1 MKQIIPSEQK
11 SSTISHIIVVAAGM
25 GMLALLI
32 YFRQLWGWL
41 QTILGVISPFL
52 LGIALAFLEVPI
64 VHRVE
69 GALKKFVFKK
79 KARPRL
85 CRALGATVS
94 LLAVLALLAAF
105 IGIMLP
111 QLIDSIKQLVNYI
124 TAFISNNVDS
134 LNQLLVQWD
143 FIAFE
148 GEDLIIAWDKILA
161 ET

>member
-64 VHRVE
+64 VHGWR
-69 GALKKFVFKK
+69 
-79 KARPRL
+79 AR
-85 CRALGATVS
+85 
-94 LLAVLALLAAF
+94 
-105 IGIMLP
+105 
-111 QLIDSIKQLVNYI
+111 
-124 TAFISNNVDS
+124 
-134 LNQLLVQWD
+134 
-143 FIAFE
+143 
-148 GEDLIIAWDKILA
+148 
-161 ET
+161 

>member
-52 LGIALAFLEVPI
+52 LGIALAFLQVPI

-69 GALKKFVFKK
+69 GALKKSASVSECSVVGRKRKDSDYYEAVAFVVMKDS
-79 KARPRL
+79 AQNNAHVIEELESL
-85 CRALGATVS
+85 CSEKVPTYMIPAEYLFMKDLPHTPIGKVDFRALEKE
-94 LLAVLALLAAF
+94 AAE
-105 IGIMLP
+105 M
-111 QLIDSIKQLVNYI
+111 Q
-124 TAFISNNVDS
+124 
-134 LNQLLVQWD
+134 
-143 FIAFE
+143 
-148 GEDLIIAWDKILA
+148 
-161 ET
+161 